1 MATLVV
7 EPQRQQ
13 RPSSHEEYA
22 AVSRQLFF
30 EGEGP
35 NNYSNNQYNGNDE
48 IMMYNH
54 HHAQPRRSDSP
65 PPPLS
70 PSPLT
75 RVKAGVT
82 SLQQQQ
88 HPPSPPLP
96 PAYGGNIMDDN
107 NTCLSPQSM
116 SRELIDTE
124 ESIRLGLMR
133 MGKNKKKNHHRR
145 SSSSG
150 SSGILKRTSTSSKH
164 EHLYYGHNMA
174 PHHHGDDG
182 IASFHPPQY
191 IVVESHP
198 RNVDFFGQVLC
209 IEIDRIGR
217 DHHKNVWWTLR
228 EMEKFRYDAA
238 RCKDRKAQF
247 GIRRSSR
254 CVNHTRRVLLQ
265 QDTNEMLDGAVDDE
279 YLANISA
286 ESSQKSRDAAYQVAL
301 RVEEEVEQESIVS
314 PSSQISTNDDSP
326 MFMADYYIG
335 SFLSLCGSF

>member
-1 MATLVV
+1 MPWHLIFTAMMELRRSTHHSILS
-7 EPQRQQ
+7 
-13 RPSSHEEYA
+13 SSHT
-22 AVSRQLFF
+22 
-30 EGEGP
+30 
-35 NNYSNNQYNGNDE
+35 
-48 IMMYNH
+48 
-54 HHAQPRRSDSP
+54 HA
-65 PPPLS
+65 
-70 PSPLT
+70 T
-75 RVKAGVT
+75 WV
-82 SLQQQQ
+82 
-88 HPPSPPLP
+88 
-96 PAYGGNIMDDN
+96 
-107 NTCLSPQSM
+107 
-116 SRELIDTE
+116 
-124 ESIRLGLMR
+124 
-133 MGKNKKKNHHRR
+133 
-145 SSSSG
+145 
-150 SSGILKRTSTSSKH
+150 
-164 EHLYYGHNMA
+164 
-174 PHHHGDDG
+174 
-182 IASFHPPQY
+182 
-191 IVVESHP
+191 
-198 RNVDFFGQVLC
+198 FFGQVLC